1 MKLYKVLFL
10 ILVLGFLVAGC
21 GQAAA
26 SAVPTSEPP
35 QLTPTV
41 SAQTELANE
50 LDSRLTSYT
59 QRSEFSGSVF
69 FAYDG
74 KIILEKGYGLADRA
88 NDVPNTPQT
97 RFQIASLTKQFTA
110 MSILILQEQ
119 GKLNV
124 QDLLCSY
131 YPDCPD
137 AWQGITIHQLLTHT
151 SGIRTFTQIPA
162 YADWGTTPKTPDEI
176 IAFFRDEPMVFQP
189 GESWAYSNSG
199 YILLGWLIEDL
210 SGLSYGEFL
219 QNYIFAPLQMNDS
232 GYDPD
237 IVEGMAVGYYDKTS
251 EPSFQGSPS
260 VGFSCGGIY
269 STVEDL
275 YLWDQALYTEQ
286 LIPQAALDAVFTPYA
301 AAFDSPVPNYGY
313 GWLIEKQ
320 DGHRVYYHQGATDGF
335 KAYIMRFPDDRIT
348 IIILSNQ
355 MDVTVGIFSREFA
368 TLMLNTLT
376 K

>member
-26 SAVPTSEPP
+26 SAVPTGGSP

-41 SAQTELANE
+41 SIQSELANE
-50 LDSRLTSYT
+50 LDSRLTIYT
-59 QRSEFSGSVF
+59 QRNEFSGSVF
-69 FAYDG
+69 IAYDG
-74 KIILEKGYGLADRA
+74 TIILEKGYGLADRA
-88 NDVPNTPQT
+88 NDVLNTPQT

-124 QDLLCSY
+124 QDLFCSY

-176 IAFFRDEPMVFQP
+176 ITFFRDEPMVFQP

-210 SGLSYGEFL
+210 SGLSYGDFL
-219 QNYIFAPLQMNDS
+219 QTHIFTPLKMDDS
-232 GYDPD
+232 GYNPD

-251 EPSFQGSPS
+251 EPAFQGSPS

-286 LIPQAALDAVFTPYA
+286 LIPQATLDVMFTPYA
-301 AAFDSPVPNYGY
+301 IAFESTVPNYGY
-313 GWLIEKQ
+313 GWIIEEQ
-320 DGHRVYYHQGATDGF
+320 AGYRVVDHQGATDGF
-335 KAYIMRFPDDRIT
+335 KAFIMRFPDIRIT

-355 MDVTVGIFSREFA
+355 MDVTVGAFSREFVDEILL
-368 TLMLNTLT
+368 TLA